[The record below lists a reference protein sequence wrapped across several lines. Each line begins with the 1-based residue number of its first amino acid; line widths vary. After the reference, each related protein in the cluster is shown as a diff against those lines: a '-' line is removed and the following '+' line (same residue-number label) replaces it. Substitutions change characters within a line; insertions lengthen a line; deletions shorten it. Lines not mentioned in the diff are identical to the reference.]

1 MRILLVDD
9 EKSFVQAL
17 KEILVQNRYTV
28 ECAYDGEEALEFLRN
43 EKFDCLL
50 LDIMMP
56 RVDGYTVLE
65 TIRKNGDKTPVIFL
79 SAKGD
84 IDDKVKGFDLGGD
97 DYLSKPFS
105 SKELLVRLKAI
116 LRRKDGLTDSNISY
130 EGLILDTSSF
140 CLIYKNSKIALS
152 SKEYQLMEIFL
163 RRPEHIHSSET
174 LMKEAWSLDSYS
186 DVSSLWVF
194 ISNLRKKLRD
204 IDSPFTIKSERGLG
218 YRLEKKD
225 VQKA

>member
-1 MRILLVDD
+1 MRLLLVDN

-17 KEILVQNRYTV
+17 KEILVSNRYTV
-28 ECAYDGEEALEFLRN
+28 ECAYDGEEALAFLEN

-56 RVDGYTVLE
+56 HVDGYTVLE
-65 TIRKNGDKTPVIFL
+65 TIRKKGDKTPVIFL
-79 SAKGD
+79 SAKSD
-84 IDDKVKGFDLGGD
+84 VDDKVKGFDLGGD
-97 DYLSKPFS
+97 DYLSKPFA

-116 LRRKDGLTDSNISY
+116 LRRKDGLSVSNLSY
-130 EGLILDTSSF
+130 EGLILDTSAF
-140 CLIYKNSKIALS
+140 TLNYEDNKVALS

-174 LMKEAWSLDSYS
+174 LMKEAWSIDSYS

-194 ISNLRKKLRD
+194 ISNLRKKLRE
-204 IDSPFTIKSERGLG
+204 IHSPFTIKSERGLG
-218 YRLEKKD
+218 YRLEKTN
-225 VQKA
+225 VQ

>member
-9 EKSFVQAL
+9 ERSFVLAMR
-17 KEILVQNRYTV
+17 EILIQNRYTV
-28 ECAYDGEEALEFLRN
+28 DFALDGEEALEYLER

-56 RVDGYTVLE
+56 NVDGYTVLE
-65 TIRKNGDKTPVIFL
+65 TIRKRGDKTPVIFL
-79 SAKGD
+79 SAKSD
-84 IDDKVKGFDLGGD
+84 VDDKVKGFELGGD
-97 DYLSKPFS
+97 DFLSKPFS

-116 LRRKDGLTDSNISY
+116 LRRKDGLTDSNLSY
-130 EGLILDTSSF
+130 EGLILDTSAF
-140 CLIYKNSKIALS
+140 TLNYGDNKIALS

-163 RRPEHIHSSET
+163 RKPENIHSSEA
-174 LMKEAWSLDSYS
+174 LMKEAWSIDSYS

-204 IDSPFTIKSERGLG
+204 INSPFTIKSERGLG
-218 YRLEKKD
+218 YRLEKKKN
-225 VQKA
+225 VQ

>member
-1 MRILLVDD
+1 MRLLLVDN

-17 KEILVQNRYTV
+17 KEILVSNRYTV
-28 ECAYDGEEALEFLRN
+28 ECAYDGEEALAFLEN

-56 RVDGYTVLE
+56 HVDGYTVLE
-65 TIRKNGDKTPVIFL
+65 TIRKKGDKTPVIFL
-79 SAKGD
+79 SAKSD
-84 IDDKVKGFDLGGD
+84 VDDKVKGFDLGGD
-97 DYLSKPFS
+97 DYLSKPFA

-116 LRRKDGLTDSNISY
+116 LRRKDGLSVSNLSY
-130 EGLILDTSSF
+130 EGLILDTSAF
-140 CLIYKNSKIALS
+140 TLNYEDNKVALS

-194 ISNLRKKLRD
+194 ISNLRKKLRE
-204 IDSPFTIKSERGLG
+204 IHSPFTIKSERGLG
-218 YRLEKKD
+218 YRLEKTN
-225 VQKA
+225 VQ

>member
-9 EKSFVQAL
+9 EKSFVQAMR
-17 KEILVQNRYTV
+17 EILIQNRYTV
-28 ECAYDGEEALEFLRN
+28 DFAYNGQEALEYLQN

-56 RVDGYTVLE
+56 QVDGYTVLE
-65 TIRKNGDKTPVIFL
+65 TIRKKGDTTPVIFL
-79 SAKGD
+79 SAKSD
-84 IDDKVKGFDLGGD
+84 IDDKVKGFELGGD

-116 LRRKDGLTDSNISY
+116 LRRKDGLADSNLCY
-130 EGLILDTSSF
+130 QGLILDTSSF
-140 CLIYKNSKIALS
+140 SLVYDKNKIPLS

-163 RRPEHIHSSET
+163 RKPENIHSSEA
-174 LMKEAWSLDSYS
+174 LMKEAWSIDSYS

-194 ISNLRKKLRD
+194 ISNLRKKLKD
-204 IDSPFTIKSERGLG
+204 IHSPFTIKSERGLG

-225 VQKA
+225 VPEA

>member
-1 MRILLVDD
+1 MRLLLVDN

-17 KEILVQNRYTV
+17 KEILVSNRYTV
-28 ECAYDGEEALEFLRN
+28 ECAYDGEEALAFLEN

-56 RVDGYTVLE
+56 HVDGYTVLE
-65 TIRKNGDKTPVIFL
+65 TIRKKGDKTPVIFL
-79 SAKGD
+79 SAKSD
-84 IDDKVKGFDLGGD
+84 VDDKVKGFDLGGD
-97 DYLSKPFS
+97 DYLSKPFA

-116 LRRKDGLTDSNISY
+116 LRRKDGLSVSNLSY
-130 EGLILDTSSF
+130 EGLILDTSAF
-140 CLIYKNSKIALS
+140 TLNYEDHKVALS

-194 ISNLRKKLRD
+194 ISNLRKKLRE
-204 IDSPFTIKSERGLG
+204 IHSPFTIKSERGLG
-218 YRLEKKD
+218 YRLEKTN
-225 VQKA
+225 VQ